1 MGNIW
6 KDGPKLI
13 LAPMVRIGTLPL
25 RLLALKYGADVVFS
39 PEIVDKSIIG
49 TLRVFN
55 RELNVIEYR
64 QRGDGDKIIF
74 RCSPIEKGKLV
85 IQIGSNDPERAL
97 AAARILQEDASGI
110 DLNCGCPKHFSTH
123 SGMGA
128 ALLENPMLLC
138 SILKKLVCNIRDI
151 PISAK
156 IRLLPGNIEL
166 TKQLVREIISTGISA
181 LSIHG
186 RTRFQTYDEPSDWD
200 KIKTLVDF
208 IRNELKNE
216 TIAINLC
223 GDIFS
228 FKDVHRAF
236 EQIGVNGIMFARA
249 AQWNVSVFSS
259 HQSPPHDLLKIIH
272 EYLETC
278 ISIDNHPSNSK
289 FAIIEML
296 VKEPQKYNPQLLAVY
311 KCKSNKD
318 LAQVFSL
325 PFYKLEKNL
334 LNEPK
339 SIEDVEFGYSRERQ
353 EIQLFNRLEK
363 LFPVDNTFPL

>member
-1 MGNIW
+1 MRNIW

-49 TLRVFN
+49 ASRVFN
-55 RELNVIEYR
+55 RELNLIEYR
-64 QRGDGDKIIF
+64 QRGDGDKVVF

-97 AAARILQEDASGI
+97 EVARILQEDASGI

-138 SILKKLVCNIRDI
+138 AILKNLVCNIRDI

-156 IRLLPGNIEL
+156 IRLLPGSIES
-166 TKQLVREIISTGISA
+166 TKQLIRQIISTGISA

-186 RTRFQTYDEPSDWD
+186 RTRFQTYDEPSDWG

-223 GDIFS
+223 GDVFS

-236 EQIGVNGIMFARA
+236 EQIGVNGVMFARA

-259 HQSPPHDLLKIIH
+259 QSPQQDLLKIIH

-278 ISIDNHPSNSK
+278 IAIDNHPNNSK

-296 VKEPQKYNPQLLAVY
+296 VKESQKYKPQLLAVY

-318 LAQVFSL
+318 LAQVFSV
-325 PFYKLEKNL
+325 PFNTIQKYGL
-334 LNEPK
+334 K
-339 SIEDVEFGYSRERQ
+339 SVEDVEFGYTRERQ
-353 EIQLFNRLEK
+353 EIQMLHRLEK
-363 LFPVDNTFPL
+363 LFSVDNHLPLSEPS